1 MEFEDFELEESSD
14 CGYDSL
20 TVFGDVEE
28 REEIATLCGTSIPVP
43 VLSYDNVMVLQFI
56 SDGSI
61 SYKGFSAIISFI
73 RKEDLHAGGP
83 DESKEHS
90 SKDFDMSA
98 PENPLDACGMPP
110 VAARFVLSRI
120 VGGEEAIPHSWP
132 WQVSVGVVN
141 EHICGG
147 TVIHP
152 EWILTA
158 AHCVYGFEKKYLDL
172 LVVVAGDHDI
182 TTKDPEEQKRSV
194 KEVILHPGYNDISL
208 DYDVAL
214 LQLATPLVYNNYV
227 HPVCLP
233 SKSQEV
239 NYSGSCTVSGW
250 GSKQGG
256 YWNSTLQQLE
266 VPVLT
271 AEDCGSLYP
280 GRITESM
287 LCAGSP
293 LTEGQDTCMGDSGGP
308 LVCQS
313 EQSTYFLYGV
323 TSWGFGCG
331 QARRPGVYSSVQ
343 VVREWILSRVG
354 QVTDSTKTATSE
366 PKTLSPWM
374 KIKNNIAKKSSV
386 GG

>member
-1 MEFEDFELEESSD
+1 S
-14 CGYDSL
+14 
-20 TVFGDVEE
+20 
-28 REEIATLCGTSIPVP
+28 
-43 VLSYDNVMVLQFI
+43 
-56 SDGSI
+56 
-61 SYKGFSAIISFI
+61 
-73 RKEDLHAGGP
+73 
-83 DESKEHS
+83 
-90 SKDFDMSA
+90 
-98 PENPLDACGMPP
+98 DACGMPP

-158 AHCVYGFEKKYLDL
+158 AHCVYGL
-172 LVVVAGDHDI
+172 
-182 TTKDPEEQKRSV
+182 SV

-331 QARRPGVYSSVQ
+331 QARRPGVYSSV
-343 VVREWILSRVG
+343 
-354 QVTDSTKTATSE
+354 
-366 PKTLSPWM
+366 
-374 KIKNNIAKKSSV
+374 
-386 GG
+386 